1 MVVVHVKKM
10 GIQSLFK
17 KRKTEPHFNEQS
29 NLQDIEL
36 KKQKLSDNY
45 DQNLATVKALY
56 SVPKNID
63 VKVREITIGSLNRR
77 AFIIFLSTMTKVDY
91 IQKGI
96 VEDLIEN
103 TDVHKNIQEIVSHP
117 LLKTA
122 DIIEDILL
130 AINSGSTALFVDG
143 DPQCYLFET
152 TQISSR
158 GIQSSQNEVI
168 VKGAKEAFTEK
179 IIDNISLI
187 RKKIKNENLIVEA
200 KIISKRSRNDVFLV
214 YEKDLVNED
223 LLQTIKDKL
232 ASLDADAIIDL
243 SILEQYIEERPRS
256 LFPTILYTE
265 RPDRAASFI
274 QEGHII
280 LLMENSPSSLILPA
294 TFWTMFHSPEDH
306 YLRAPYGNFIRMLR
320 IIALLVSIFTSSF
333 YIAITNFHVGMIP
346 PDLLMAIAGTRE
358 RVPFPSLIEVL
369 IMELAFELIR
379 EAGLRV
385 PSPIGPT
392 IGIVGALI
400 LGQAAVQANIISPI
414 IIIVIALSGL
424 SSFIISDIS
433 MNFAIRMSRYLFI
446 FSAGFIG
453 IYGVTALFIVG
464 LIYVT
469 SLKSFGVPYFAPM
482 TPHFLSSKDLIIRHV
497 PMKERL
503 RPGYLKP
510 KDMVK
515 QGKG

>member
-1 MVVVHVKKM
+1 MMKK
-10 GIQSLFK
+10 QSLKSLFK
-17 KRKTEPHFNEQS
+17 KSNTEPHFNEQS

-36 KKQKLSDNY
+36 KKQKISSNFN
-45 DQNLATVKALY
+45 QNLETFKALY

-77 AFIIFLSTMTKVDY
+77 AFIMYLSTMTKVDY

-103 TDVHKNIQEIVSHP
+103 TDSHKYIPDIVSHSV
-117 LLKTA
+117 LQTVE
-122 DIIEDILL
+122 IIEDILL
-130 AINSGSTALFVDG
+130 GINSGSAALFVEG
-143 DPQCYLFET
+143 ETQCYLFET
-152 TQISSR
+152 TEIKSR

-179 IIDNISLI
+179 LIDNISLI
-187 RKKIKNENLIVEA
+187 RKKIKNENLIVES

-214 YEKDLVNED
+214 YEKDLVNEE

-232 ASLDADAIIDL
+232 ASLDVDTIVDL

-294 TFWTMFHSPEDH
+294 TFWALFHSPEDH
-306 YLRAPYGNFIRMLR
+306 YLRTPYGNFIRILR
-320 IIALLVSIFTSSF
+320 IIALFISIFTSSF
-333 YIAITNFHVGMIP
+333 YLAVTNFHVGMIP

-358 RVPFPSLIEVL
+358 RVPLPSLIEIL
-369 IMELAFELIR
+369 MMEMAFELIR

-414 IIIVIALSGL
+414 VIIVIALSGL
-424 SSFIISDIS
+424 SSFIIIDIS
-433 MNFAIRMSRYLFI
+433 MNFAIRMTRFLFI

-453 IYGVTALFIVG
+453 IYGVAALFIAG
-464 LIYVT
+464 LFYLV
-469 SLKSFGVPYFAPM
+469 SLKSFGTPYFAPM
-482 TPHFLSSKDLIIRHV
+482 TPHFFSSKDLIVRHV
-497 PMKERL
+497 PIKERF
-503 RPGYLKP
+503 RPGYLKL
-510 KDMVK
+510 KDTVK
-515 QGKG
+515 QGKE

>member
-1 MVVVHVKKM
+1 MMKTK
-10 GIQSLFK
+10 ILQSLFK
-17 KRKTEPHFNEQS
+17 KRSSEPHMNEKS
-29 NLQDIEL
+29 NQRAIEL
-36 KKQKLSDNY
+36 KKQNISRNH
-45 DQNLATVKALY
+45 DQNLQTFKALY

-63 VKVREITIGSLNRR
+63 VKVRELTIGGLKRR
-77 AFIIFLSTMTKVDY
+77 AFVIYLSTMTKVEY

-96 VEDLIEN
+96 IEDLIEN
-103 TDVHKNIQEIVSHP
+103 TDSHKRIPDIVSHP
-117 LLKTA
+117 IINTA
-122 DIIEDILL
+122 DIIGDILL
-130 AINSGSTALFVDG
+130 AINAGSTALFVEG
-143 DPQCYLFET
+143 DHQCYLFET
-152 TQISSR
+152 TQIQSR

-214 YEKDLVNED
+214 YEKDLVNEE
-223 LLQTIKDKL
+223 LLQTINDKL
-232 ASLDADAIIDL
+232 AEIDSDAIIDL

-274 QEGHII
+274 QEGHVI

-294 TFWTMFHSPEDH
+294 TFWTLFHSPEDH
-306 YLRAPYGNFIRMLR
+306 YLRTPYGNFIRILR
-320 IIALLVSIFTSSF
+320 IIALFISLFTSSF
-333 YIAITNFHVGMIP
+333 YLAVTNFHVGMLP

-358 RVPFPSLIEVL
+358 RVPLPSIMEVL
-369 IMELAFELIR
+369 VMELAFELIR

-424 SSFIISDIS
+424 SSFIISDVS
-433 MNFAIRMSRYLFI
+433 MNFAIRITRFAFI

-453 IYGVTALFIVG
+453 IYGMAALFFAG
-464 LIYVT
+464 LFYVV
-469 SLKSFGVPYFAPM
+469 SLKSFGTPYFAPM
-482 TPHFLSSKDLIIRHV
+482 TPRFPLSSKDLIVRHV
-497 PMKERL
+497 PIKERF

-510 KDMVK
+510 KDTVK